1 MNTRNTVK
9 VQNQTRNNE
18 EFKDSYFDSS
28 MVPKDYS
35 RFTYMSKD
43 NNFYFNG
50 NLLILLLISVDE
62 KEDIL
67 QKQAKSRNMS
77 HLK

>member
-9 VQNQTRNNE
+9 VQTQTRNNE